1 MRQSKPPGGTKVV
14 LDASVVVS
22 AAFGGKPA
30 QAVQKAFA
38 YTLIVSAPIVEEL
51 DRVALNLRPRLG
63 AERSAR
69 LRQLL
74 RTIVNKGQTVQIAGR
89 LHICRDPN
97 DDMYLETCQV
107 ARAHYLVTGDPDLL
121 DVDLDALKKHRLG
134 RLAIVTAA
142 RFVEE

>member
-1 MRQSKPPGGTKVV
+1 MRQRRSRIV
-14 LDASVVVS
+14 LDASVVIS
-22 AAFGGKPA
+22 AAFGGTPA
-30 QAVQKAFA
+30 QAVEKAFGH
-38 YTLIVSAPIVEEL
+38 TLIVSAPIVEEL
-51 DRVALNLRPRLG
+51 DRVALKLRPRLG
-63 AERSAR
+63 VDRSAR

-74 RTIVNKGQTVQIAGR
+74 RTIVNKAELVAIAGR

-121 DVDLDALKKHRLG
+121 EVDADALKKHRLG

-142 RFVEE
+142 QYVRE